1 MSEQTRLNGN
11 GSADAPQS
19 GRVLPFTIP
28 ARSARGRVARL
39 GPALA
44 AILGAHDYPNP
55 LCQLLG
61 EALILTVLI
70 GTTVQKGEG
79 QTTVQVQSKGG
90 PIDLLFCDYRAGE
103 IRGYL
108 RFDAERLGEIVPG
121 ALLPDLFGTGYL
133 AITIDQSAADERYQ
147 GIVPLEGD
155 TLCHAAERYFTDSE
169 QVPTLVR
176 GAVRQAEDG
185 AWEAGGLLVQHLPHG
200 ETGGP
205 RLTARTD
212 THDWEHVLALA
223 STITD
228 MELTDSHL
236 SEETL
241 LWRLFNEDE
250 VRVSPSIPLT
260 RGCRCTVQHFRE
272 VLGRFPAEELAEMR
286 GPAGTIDVNCE
297 FCSRLFP
304 IEMGD

>member
-1 MSEQTRLNGN
+1 M
-11 GSADAPQS
+11 
-19 GRVLPFTIP
+19 LPFTIP

-44 AILGAHDYPNP
+44 AILSAHDYPAP
-55 LCQLLG
+55 LCRILG

-79 QTTVQVQSKGG
+79 QTTVQAQSKGG
-90 PIDLLFCDYRAGE
+90 PIDLLVCDYRAGE

-108 RFDAERLGEIVPG
+108 RFDPGRLEEIAPG
-121 ALLPDLFGTGYL
+121 TLLPDLFGTGYL
-133 AITIDQSAADERYQ
+133 AITIEQSAADERYQ

-155 TLCHAAERYFTDSE
+155 TLCHAVERYFTDSE

-185 AWEAGGLLVQHLPHG
+185 GWEAGGLLVQHLPHG

-205 RLTARTD
+205 RLATRSDNA
-212 THDWEHVLALA
+212 DWEHVLALA

-228 MELTDSHL
+228 EELTDSHL

-250 VRVSPSIPLT
+250 VRASPPIALT
-260 RGCRCTVQHFRE
+260 RGCRCSVQHFRE
-272 VLGRFPAEELAEMR
+272 VLSRFPAEELAEMR
-286 GPAGTIDVNCE
+286 GPEGTIDVNCE

-304 IEMGD
+304 IQMGD